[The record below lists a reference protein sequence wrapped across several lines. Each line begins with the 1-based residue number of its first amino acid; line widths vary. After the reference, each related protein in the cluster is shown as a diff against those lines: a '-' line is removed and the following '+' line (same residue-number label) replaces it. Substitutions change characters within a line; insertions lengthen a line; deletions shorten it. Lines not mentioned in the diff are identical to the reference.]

1 MEYNQRVLEL
11 ESQTELLERI
21 QLLTRF
27 SSNLVIVNGE
37 AGAGKTWLS
46 HRYLE
51 AWAEDKNQA
60 LLGCH
65 GAQEDTVRRE
75 TILRQLFPS
84 SMYSS
89 SDSLHDSVE
98 RILQGEACNVVIVI
112 DDAHRLSRAMLSELW
127 LLVLA
132 AYHAP
137 RQSISV
143 VMFGQSSSIGQHL
156 ARLSHGQELK
166 PIELDVDSL
175 AASEA
180 RRFFESLVLRYLD
193 DTVEKKVRSSFK
205 KTRPLPG
212 EIMALGEQK
221 MEKRVVIQSLVGS
234 PVKIAIAIAV
244 LVLLLILG
252 YGWLLNKP
260 DTSTVPEPILLPEQ
274 TVIPTLQEREGSLQ
288 TPSSQSGTSD
298 GLVEVDKLSDDSMAL
313 PPAITDQTASVGQ
326 EQETEQRV
334 VITSEVVDALLDQPE
349 KTDAPV
355 VAAASPEVQLEKVSA
370 PKNNETQVES
380 VEQLQTAITFSF
392 ARESL
397 KALPARSYTL
407 QIAAMTSIEDV
418 QKLLNSYDFDK
429 TIRVYPTLRDDKEWY
444 IVTYDQYATIQA
456 ARDAVDSLPSNV
468 KKLGPWAKSMSQV
481 HREIERWKQ

>member
-11 ESQTELLERI
+11 ASQTELLERI

-27 SSNLVIVNGE
+27 SSNLVTVNGE
-37 AGAGKTWLS
+37 AGSGKTWLS

-65 GAQEDTVRRE
+65 AAQEDAVRRE

-84 SMYSS
+84 SMYSA

-98 RILQGEACNVVIVI
+98 RILQGEACNLVIVI

-127 LLVLA
+127 LLVLS

-143 VMFGQSSSIGQHL
+143 VMFGQPSSIGQHL

-175 AASEA
+175 SASEA
-180 RRFFESLVLRYLD
+180 RRFFEFLVLRYLD
-193 DTVEKKVRSSFK
+193 DAVEKKARSSFN

-221 MEKRVVIQSLVGS
+221 MEKRVVIRSLVGS
-234 PVKIAIAIAV
+234 PVKIAIAIAM

-252 YGWLLNKP
+252 YSWLLNKP
-260 DTSTVPEPILLPEQ
+260 GTSNVPEPIVLPEQ
-274 TVIPTLQEREGSLQ
+274 TAIPTLQDQNGSAQGSSKQSVTAEGLAE
-288 TPSSQSGTSD
+288 
-298 GLVEVDKLSDDSMAL
+298 LDKLSDDSMAL
-313 PPAITDQTASVGQ
+313 PPAITEQTASVGQ
-326 EQETEQRV
+326 EQSTEQRV
-334 VITSEVVDALLDQPE
+334 VITSEVVDALLDQP
-349 KTDAPV
+349 KTDASV
-355 VAAASPEVQLEKVSA
+355 DVTASSDVQLEKVSA
-370 PKNNETQVES
+370 PKDNETQVDS

-407 QIAAMTSIEDV
+407 QIAAMTSLEDV

-444 IVTYDQYATIQA
+444 IVTYDQFATIQA
-456 ARDAVDSLPSNV
+456 ARDAVDSLPNNV

-481 HREIERWKQ
+481 HREIDRWKQ

>member
-1 MEYNQRVLEL
+1 VEYNQRLLEL

-65 GAQEDTVRRE
+65 SAQEDTVRRE

-98 RILQGEACNVVIVI
+98 RILQGEACDVVIVI
-112 DDAHRLSRAMLSELW
+112 DEAHRLSRAMLSELW
-127 LLVLA
+127 LLVLS

-143 VMFGQSSSIGQHL
+143 VMFGQPSSIGKHL

-175 AASEA
+175 SDGEA

-193 DTVEKKVRSSFK
+193 DSVEKRARSSFN

-234 PVKIAIAIAV
+234 PVKIAIVIAI

-260 DTSTVPEPILLPEQ
+260 DTSTMPEPIVLPEQ
-274 TVIPTLQEREGSLQ
+274 TVIPTLQEQDGSQ
-288 TPSSQSGTSD
+288 TSSKQSVTSD
-298 GLVEVDKLSDDSMAL
+298 GLFEVDKLSDDSMAL
-313 PPAITDQTASVGQ
+313 PPTITDQTASVGQ
-326 EQETEQRV
+326 EQATEQRV
-334 VITSEVVDALLDQPE
+334 VITSEVVDALLDQPQN
-349 KTDAPV
+349 TDAP
-355 VAAASPEVQLEKVSA
+355 ADTAASPDVQLEKVSA
-370 PKNNETQVES
+370 PKDNETQVDS

-397 KALPARSYTL
+397 KAFPARSYTL
-407 QIAAMTSIEDV
+407 QIAAMTSLEDV
-418 QKLLNSYDFDK
+418 QNLLNSYDFDK

-444 IVTYDQYATIQA
+444 IVTYDQYPTIQA
-456 ARDAVDSLPSNV
+456 ARDAVDSLPRDV
-468 KKLGPWAKSMSQV
+468 RRLGPWAKSMSQV
-481 HREIERWKQ
+481 HREIDRWKQ